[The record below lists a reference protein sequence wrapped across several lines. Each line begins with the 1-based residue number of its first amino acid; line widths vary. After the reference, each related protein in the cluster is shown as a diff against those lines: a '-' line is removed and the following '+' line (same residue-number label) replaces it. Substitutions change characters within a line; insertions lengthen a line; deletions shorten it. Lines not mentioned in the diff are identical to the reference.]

1 MQRVHDRPARRPPDR
16 LDAQPRRHGG
26 GSRDP
31 SRCRH
36 GGVAGG
42 LRGPAGAGLG
52 GTVKR
57 GERDMPAVLA
67 ASIVSLELLVH
78 GWDFAVATGQQ
89 VTVSDEVS
97 RYVLDLAYEVIS
109 PQARQR
115 GSLAGAVEVGPDA
128 DILERLIAF
137 SGRTAA

>member
-1 MQRVHDRPARRPPDR
+1 
-16 LDAQPRRHGG
+16 
-26 GSRDP
+26 
-31 SRCRH
+31 
-36 GGVAGG
+36 
-42 LRGPAGAGLG
+42 
-52 GTVKR
+52 
-57 GERDMPAVLA
+57 MPAVLA